1 MKVIK
6 TISEMQEYRK
16 SLPEPVGFVPTMG
29 YLHEGHISLI
39 RRAKEENTSVVVSIF
54 VNPAQ
59 FGPAEDFEKYP
70 RDLKGDTELLE
81 EEGVDAIFAPE
92 AEEMYPADFNSR
104 VEVIGLTQKLE
115 GNCRPGHFRGVTT
128 VVNKLFNIVN
138 PAKAYFGQK
147 DAQQAVVIN
156 KMVKD
161 LNMNLEVLT
170 CPTVREPD
178 GLAMSSRNVYLRP
191 EDRQSATVLYRSLML
206 AKDLYERG
214 ERNAENIRKEMVN
227 LIKTEEM
234 ARIDYVSV
242 ADPVTLDELDSINGK
257 ALVSVAV
264 KFYKTRLI
272 DNVVLG

>member
-59 FGPAEDFEKYP
+59 FGPNEDFEKYP
-70 RDLKGDTELLE
+70 RDLDGDTELLQ

-92 AEEMYPADFNSR
+92 AKEMYPADFNSW
-104 VEVIGLTQKLE
+104 VEVIGVTQKLE
-115 GNCRPGHFRGVTT
+115 GDCRPGHFRGVTT
-128 VVNKLFNIVN
+128 VVNKLFNIVK

-161 LNMNLEVLT
+161 LNMNLEVVT
-170 CPTVREPD
+170 CPIIREPD
-178 GLAMSSRNVYLRP
+178 GLAMSSRNVYLRT
-191 EDRQSATVLYRSLML
+191 EDRKSATVLYRSLML

-234 ARIDYVSV
+234 ARKIMFFCRRRGNS
-242 ADPVTLDELDSINGK
+242 
-257 ALVSVAV
+257 
-264 KFYKTRLI
+264 R
-272 DNVVLG
+272 